1 MMSYNFT
8 DEKIKNIDTINC
20 VCHKKLLLQ
29 IENRDKL
36 TCHIFQRVK
45 SSSTCTCDLIT
56 FSKVDCNLN
65 YFIIGNFC
73 ETFLSCCKES
83 KLFWCILN
91 RNLFI
96 S

>member
-8 DEKIKNIDTINC
+8 DEKIQNIDTINC

-36 TCHIFQRVK
+36 ICHIFQRVK
-45 SSSTCTCDLIT
+45 SSSTCTCDLII

-65 YFIIGNFC
+65 FFYY
-73 ETFLSCCKES
+73 L
-83 KLFWCILN
+83 
-91 RNLFI
+91 
-96 S
+96 